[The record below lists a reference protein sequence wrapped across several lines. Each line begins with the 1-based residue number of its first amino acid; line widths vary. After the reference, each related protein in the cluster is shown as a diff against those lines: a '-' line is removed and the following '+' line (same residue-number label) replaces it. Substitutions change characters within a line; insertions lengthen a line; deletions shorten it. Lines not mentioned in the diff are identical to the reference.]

1 MYQPKGKETSEGLI
15 PPDCNS
21 SIYSYQETIF
31 KQFVKKN
38 DEDTK
43 KALIDYAKKYV
54 ETKNK
59 YVRFLFL
66 DQDKA
71 EEIIDLGITEYLRRR
86 ECLGK

>member
-15 PPDCNS
+15 PPNCNS
-21 SIYSYQETIF
+21 SIYSYEETIY

-43 KALIDYAKKYV
+43 RALIDYAKKYV

-59 YVRFLFL
+59 YISFLFL
-66 DQDKA
+66 DQDIA
-71 EEIIDLGITEYLRRR
+71 EKIIDLEIKEYLRRS
-86 ECLGK
+86 EC